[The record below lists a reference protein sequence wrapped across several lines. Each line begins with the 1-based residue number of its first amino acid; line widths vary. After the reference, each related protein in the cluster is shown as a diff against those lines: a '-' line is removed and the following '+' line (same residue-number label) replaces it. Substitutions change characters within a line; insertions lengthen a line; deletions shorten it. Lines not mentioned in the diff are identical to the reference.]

1 MHALILSAL
10 RLHLFAA
17 IKLVPLKTIGMLVA
31 LLIIKINLLVNV
43 MLIIKIIIYTHTQN
57 CEVSLAIF
65 ANDFNDH
72 LSLIQVKTRVKEMN
86 DPT

>member
-17 IKLVPLKTIGMLVA
+17 IKSVPLETIGMLVA

-43 MLIIKIIIYTHTQN
+43 MLIIKIIIHTHTQN

-65 ANDFNDH
+65 A
-72 LSLIQVKTRVKEMN
+72 K
-86 DPT
+86 